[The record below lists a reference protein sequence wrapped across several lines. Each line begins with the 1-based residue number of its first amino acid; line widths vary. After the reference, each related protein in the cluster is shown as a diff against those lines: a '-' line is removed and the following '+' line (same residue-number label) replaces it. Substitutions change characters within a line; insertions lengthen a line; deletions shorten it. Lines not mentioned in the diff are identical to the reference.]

1 VTAAQGLGES
11 QPIHVGEIVVQ
22 ERDRYVGAAPEGL
35 RGVGRHHHRVATL
48 LQPLRGGPTHEL
60 VVIDHEHRLSI

>member
-22 ERDRYVGAAPEGL
+22 ESDRSVGAAPEGL
-35 RGVGRHHHRVATL
+35 RGGAGHLNGVAIL
-48 LQPLRGGPTHEL
+48 LQSLSGRPPHEL
-60 VVIDHEHRLSI
+60 VVIDHEDGLSI